1 MPEYARVCK
10 SMPEY
15 AIVSHS
21 EPEWVKESS
30 QAAIMRGRLFCSDM
44 LKYGIFCRNLLK
56 YTLIAEK
63 IAESV
68 LRADSTLYPTLV
80 VPNLLPFQSV
90 CNQAREAARI
100 NLCVTER
107 RDIAHRRLTHR
118 LTSQAIDA
126 EEPFGHDTKRRG
138 VKRGIHQTYFFSL
151 WISEL
156 CYMRWRWVFGFIQF
170 VWSFCSRGNITNSS
184 SICSYYFDKSK
195 FFCLLLALV
204 KDSCNGFEAE
214 YCIAKGAPSTRY
226 RLVGWAELKKNE
238 LNFDWG

>member
-1 MPEYARVCK
+1 MRVK
-10 SMPEY
+10 S
-15 AIVSHS
+15 
-21 EPEWVKESS
+21 W
-30 QAAIMRGRLFCSDM
+30 
-44 LKYGIFCRNLLK
+44 
-56 YTLIAEK
+56 K

-107 RDIAHRRLTHR
+107 RDIAHRWPTHR

-170 VWSFCSRGNITNSS
+170 VWIFCSRGKITNSS
-184 SICSYYFDKSK
+184 SICSYYFDKSQV
-195 FFCLLLALV
+195 LLL
-204 KDSCNGFEAE
+204 
-214 YCIAKGAPSTRY
+214 IARSGKRPMQWIWSRILHCK
-226 RLVGWAELKKNE
+226 RSPFHKISSGWLSWIEKMS
-238 LNFDWG
+238 